1 MAVLG
6 GTTSL
11 LLLSVFAV
19 VNVSVLVLRRDKSDN
34 AHFKAGKV
42 LPVIGVAA
50 CLWLVLPFSSG
61 RGAEQYALAGGLLV
75 LGVLL
80 WLVTFIDNKRR
91 GVVPTEKA
99 AAPEG

>member
-1 MAVLG
+1 
-6 GTTSL
+6 
-11 LLLSVFAV
+11 
-19 VNVSVLVLRRDKSDN
+19 
-34 AHFKAGKV
+34 V

-80 WLVTFIDNKRR
+80 WLVTFIDNRRR
-91 GVVPTEKA
+91 GVVPTESPVRA
-99 AAPEG
+99 EQ